1 VLTGGTNAWGP
12 QYVLGALVVV
22 GAVIAL
28 FTKGL
33 RWVPFA
39 HAVTAFLFILD
50 ASMDTPLSAKLTG
63 FWYNDSF
70 RIGAML
76 PITGVALAAI
86 ALVRIGDWLFQLSS
100 RWASGRQLGAAGP
113 AFKSPAAFPALL
125 LVVLLAVTG
134 AMYSRQHV
142 TTMSGPYNARASSST
157 SSLVDPQEVPFFAE
171 VARIVP
177 QDVTIANN
185 PWDGSSL
192 IYALQGR
199 RVLFPHMGTS
209 VSGDRKYLAANLNKL
224 SSDPAVCPVVQK
236 LHVGYLIV
244 AHDRFWLSDGR
255 QRLYPGLQD
264 PTLPGFAK
272 LIDHNGLRLY
282 RVTGC

>member
-1 VLTGGTNAWGP
+1 
-12 QYVLGALVVV
+12 
-22 GAVIAL
+22 VIAL

-50 ASMDTPLSAKLTG
+50 ASQDTPLSAKLTG

-86 ALVRIGDWLFQLSS
+86 AIVRIGDCLFGLAQ

-134 AMYSRQHV
+134 ALYSRQHI
-142 TTMSGPYNARASSST
+142 TTMSGPYNSRASSST
-157 SSLVDPQEVPFFAE
+157 SSLVDQQEVPFFDE
-171 VARIVP
+171 VARMVP
-177 QDVTIANN
+177 AGVVVANN

-192 IYALQGR
+192 LYALHNR

-209 VSGDRKYLAANLNKL
+209 VSGDRKYLASNLNKL
-224 SSDPAVCPVVQK
+224 SQDPAVCPLVQK
-236 LHVGYLIV
+236 LHIGFLVV
-244 AHDRFWLSDGR
+244 AHDRFWLTDGR
-255 QRLYPGLQD
+255 QKLYPGLQD
-264 PTLPGFAK
+264 PTLPGFQK